1 MEDYELT
8 PKALT
13 LAEEK
18 GQQINAMP
26 SYQDFMQ
33 SSILGGLTSAFKP
46 NPRRKQNSQHTNI
59 GPKVFRQTRRGDST
73 ADLLGKMYNFMSLLE
88 EYTEI
93 ENKKDVKYRKEFT
106 ERKDRQ
112 LDELISAL
120 DGKAPEGKKSKF
132 GSKSKMAALSALALG
147 GVLLSKDVF
156 AKFNLD
162 SIFTTGSD
170 KAGRL
175 DTVKSK
181 EMYDYLTK
189 EKGLSHEQSIGIL
202 ANIQA
207 ESSFM
212 PGVIGDD
219 GTSGGLFQHHNERFE
234 EMKKFVGKD
243 WQTDWKKQID
253 FALQEKEGKEYTGK
267 TYKSSEEATKEFTRK
282 FERPKEPEAQ
292 AEKRVANIPNIEK
305 SIKGEP
311 VTPNL
316 VSPIKGSPNISS
328 GTGERVNPVT
338 GKVQHHK
345 GIDIVAATGTPV
357 MAANSGTVKS
367 GSDSERGN
375 FVEITGDDGTVT
387 KYFHLNK
394 IQVPEGR
401 VEAGQVIGEVGSTGR
416 STGPHLHFEVL
427 QKDSSGKLSYV
438 ENPEDILK
446 PVPEMQKVSKTT
458 QKSGQPINV
467 STTNIQHGSI
477 TVAQNIIPKS
487 NRPAIMDIQYGIA

>member
-8 PKALT
+8 PKAHT

-18 GQQINAMP
+18 GQQISAMP

-46 NPRRKQNSQHTNI
+46 NTTRKQNSQHTNI

-106 ERKDRQ
+106 KRKDRQ
-112 LDELISAL
+112 LDELIDAL
-120 DGKAPEGKKSKF
+120 EEKTPQEKKSKF
-132 GSKSKMAALSALALG
+132 ASKSKMAALSALALG
-147 GVLLSKDVF
+147 GILLSKDVF

-162 SIFTTGSD
+162 SIFTGST

-181 EMYDYLTK
+181 EMYNYLTK
-189 EKGLSHEQSIGIL
+189 EKGLTHEQSIGIL

-253 FALQEKEGKEYTGK
+253 FALQEKEGKEYTNK
-267 TYKSSEEATKEFTRK
+267 QFSSNEESTKAFTK
-282 FERPKEPEAQ
+282 GFEKPKDAEEQAQ
-292 AEKRVANIPNIEK
+292 KRVANIPDIEK
-305 SIKGEP
+305 SIKDAP
-311 VTPNL
+311 TTSNL
-316 VSPIKGSPNISS
+316 VSPIKGSPKISS
-328 GTGERVNPVT
+328 GTGERVNPIT
-338 GKVQHHK
+338 GKIQRHK
-345 GIDIVAATGTPV
+345 GIDIVASTGTPV
-357 MAANSGTVKS
+357 MAANSGTIKS

-438 ENPEDILK
+438 ENLGDILK

-458 QKSGQPINV
+458 QKSGQSINV

-487 NRPAIMDIQYGIA
+487 NRPVIMDIQYGIA